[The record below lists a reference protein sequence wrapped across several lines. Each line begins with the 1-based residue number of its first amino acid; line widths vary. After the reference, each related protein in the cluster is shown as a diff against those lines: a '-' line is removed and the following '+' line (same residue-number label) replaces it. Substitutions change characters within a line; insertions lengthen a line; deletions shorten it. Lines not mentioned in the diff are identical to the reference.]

1 MHPALLPAF
10 TMEEAQTLTKSAEEC
25 QLRMFS
31 DMTDDQ
37 EMDLAEQAQVP
48 QTNEKDARPPPVMD
62 QIDAFLHE
70 VSGGA

>member
-1 MHPALLPAF
+1 
-10 TMEEAQTLTKSAEEC
+10 
-25 QLRMFS
+25 MFS

-48 QTNEKDARPPPVMD
+48 QTNEKDARPPSVMD